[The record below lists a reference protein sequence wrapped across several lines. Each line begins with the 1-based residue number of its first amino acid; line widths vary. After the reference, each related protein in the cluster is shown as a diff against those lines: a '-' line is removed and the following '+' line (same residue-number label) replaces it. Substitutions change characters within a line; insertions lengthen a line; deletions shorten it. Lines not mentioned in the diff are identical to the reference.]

1 MQTDA
6 FPARPVI
13 GWGRIDVERLGG
25 LAGYGMPDSRLRS
38 RGHVMAEDLSA
49 TDLTA
54 VGELFL
60 RPAETPGWVR
70 DAFRYYLTR
79 QSDCGP
85 QTVIVPEISV
95 PEAIRNCVRDE
106 LTDP

>member
-1 MQTDA
+1 MQTDTA
-6 FPARPVI
+6 PARPVI
-13 GWGRIDVERLGG
+13 GWGKIDVERLGG
-25 LAGYGMPDSRLRS
+25 LAGYGMPGSRLRS

-49 TDLTA
+49 ADLTV

-60 RPAETPGWVR
+60 RPADASDWVR

-85 QTVIVPEISV
+85 QTVIVSETSV

-106 LTDP
+106 LIGP

>member
-1 MQTDA
+1 MQTDTV
-6 FPARPVI
+6 PSRPVI

-25 LAGYGMPDSRLRS
+25 LAGYGMPGSRLRS
-38 RGHVMAEDLSA
+38 RGHVMAEDLNA
-49 TDLTA
+49 ADLKA

-60 RPAETPGWVR
+60 RPADASDWVR

-85 QTVIVPEISV
+85 QTVIAPEAAVPEV
-95 PEAIRNCVRDE
+95 IRNCVRDE
-106 LTDP
+106 LIGP